1 MKLLLVYWNGM
12 HMGRA
17 IALKLTDK
25 EEKIV
30 NQLNEQGMT
39 HSELL
44 RDALWRYFDSIGHP
58 VNQVQQEKVN
68 HIEMESVNPVNRDYI
83 KHLEDEIHHLREQ
96 NQRLQDQLGGE
107 ITRLH
112 GQIYRFS
119 MMKANNETPRPTS
132 VHREIKS
139 VTDRPSE
146 VYNFLKKN
154 QKKYEF

>member
-1 MKLLLVYWNGM
+1 
-12 HMGRA
+12 MGRA

-30 NQLNEQGMT
+30 NQLNQQGMT

-44 RDALWRYFDSIGHP
+44 RDALWRYFDSIGHS
-58 VNQVQQEKVN
+58 VSQIQQEKVN
-68 HIEMESVNPVNRDYI
+68 HIEIESVNPVNRDYI

-119 MMKANNETPRPTS
+119 MMKTNNELPRQTL

-139 VTDRPSE
+139 ATDHPNE
-146 VYNFLKKN
+146 VDNFLKKN